1 MEMNTGLFVFLVIVL
16 KNFKVNAEC
25 SQTTDT
31 TTEEKQIGDCLS
43 LACESK
49 NDFVYWEHYGG
60 WNQTLLRTFSTPN
73 ITLSNISYLDTGKYI
88 CVAKESV
95 CLRSV
100 SLNVQAPNKN
110 VTIKECEMGKK
121 ETVVRADTV
130 LTFLKVSL
138 NNSDYQINGYLMKAS
153 LNLKTMTKN
162 NYLCI
167 EVYLSNK
174 NGNVSIPFQMKANV
188 NNSENG
194 GTILHFLR
202 ENIFEITLGGIAL
215 LIVLILMS
223 VVVLCRRIKKV
234 EQERVCESTKQDTH
248 LGTLSSRTY
257 KSFPLRNPEPEACQG
272 TGPCPFW
279 VAAPS
284 EDTLPEQ
291 DLGDDTSVSDSSG
304 LYSFV
309 QSESESEEKYN
320 DVA

>member
-31 TTEEKQIGDCLS
+31 TTKEKQIGDCLS

-73 ITLSNISYLDTGKYI
+73 ITLLNISYLDTGKYI

-100 SLNVQAPNKN
+100 SLNVQGKPTVLKANYHIDKMNTIFSFDILSFPSPNKN

-130 LTFLKVSL
+130 LTFLTVSL
-138 NNSDYQINGYLMKAS
+138 NNSKYQMNGYQMEAS

-162 NYLCI
+162 NYPCI

-223 VVVLCRRIKKV
+223 VVVLCRRIKKGNCINV
-234 EQERVCESTKQDTH
+234 F
-248 LGTLSSRTY
+248 LS
-257 KSFPLRNPEPEACQG
+257 
-272 TGPCPFW
+272 
-279 VAAPS
+279 
-284 EDTLPEQ
+284 
-291 DLGDDTSVSDSSG
+291 
-304 LYSFV
+304 
-309 QSESESEEKYN
+309 
-320 DVA
+320 